1 MRVETGHDLWGEA
14 PERAWSDYD
23 HAHPRV
29 RGDVSAGRALRQ
41 RRPVL
46 EPGHAR
52 GRGGSGPFP
61 SRRDPR
67 PRSPAEC
74 LAGGSA
80 GEGEGRARGGIH
92 VVLTPSYATAQALSA
107 YRSGAVDVVPNG
119 VPDGFFSGSGEA
131 AHTVRRDL
139 GLPLDAVVCLSA
151 ARMDHEKG
159 WDLLLAAVLDLADR
173 DALGRLHF
181 LWAGDGTLRRRLDAV
196 IRLHGLSSRVRVLG
210 VRDDMAAL
218 VGASDIAILP
228 TRRDA
233 APLAIIE
240 AMAGRLAVVTTRAG
254 DLGRIVGD
262 AGIILPLPHS
272 RIDAD
277 DVQRLAA
284 AVASLDADDALRI
297 RLRRACSVA
306 CRREPPRR
314 ERWRPATTERFGRFS
329 ADWDVCVPP
338 TS

>member
-1 MRVETGHDLWGEA
+1 
-14 PERAWSDYD
+14 
-23 HAHPRV
+23 
-29 RGDVSAGRALRQ
+29 
-41 RRPVL
+41 
-46 EPGHAR
+46 
-52 GRGGSGPFP
+52 
-61 SRRDPR
+61 
-67 PRSPAEC
+67 
-74 LAGGSA
+74 
-80 GEGEGRARGGIH
+80 
-92 VVLTPSYATAQALSA
+92 
-107 YRSGAVDVVPNG
+107 
-119 VPDGFFSGSGEA
+119 
-131 AHTVRRDL
+131 
-139 GLPLDAVVCLSA
+139 
-151 ARMDHEKG
+151 MDHEKG

-196 IRLHGLSSRVRVLG
+196 IRLHGLSSRCPSARRARRHG
-210 VRDDMAAL
+210 SARR
-218 VGASDIAILP
+218 ASDIAILP

-297 RLRRACSVA
+297 RLGALARSRADA
-306 CRREPPRR
+306 TTAE